1 MSPRKENEIV
11 WWAVGLRV
19 EPMQTGAE
27 RKTLEAKKTSYKE
40 RNLEAKNGVFVQRGG
55 CNEDGR
61 RGRDSSLMRDSW
73 RSSFVG
79 DEVQ

>member
-40 RNLEAKNGVFVQRGG
+40 NNLEAKKTVCPFKGVNAMTKAGEEETAG
-55 CNEDGR
+55 
-61 RGRDSSLMRDSW
+61 
-73 RSSFVG
+73 
-79 DEVQ
+79 

>member
-19 EPMQTGAE
+19 EPVQTGAE

-40 RNLEAKNGVFVQRGG
+40 NNLGAKNIVSVQRGE
-55 CNEDGR
+55 CNDDGR
-61 RGRDSSLMRDSW
+61 RGRDS
-73 RSSFVG
+73 
-79 DEVQ
+79 